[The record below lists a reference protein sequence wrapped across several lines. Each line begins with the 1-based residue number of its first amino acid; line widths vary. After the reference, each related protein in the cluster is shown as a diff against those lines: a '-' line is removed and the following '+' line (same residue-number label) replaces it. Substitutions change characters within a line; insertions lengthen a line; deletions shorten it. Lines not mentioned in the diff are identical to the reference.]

1 MPTLEDVLAEL
12 AAAPPSAFTRA
23 RDTLLARLTKLGQVQ
38 VAARVKAVR
47 RPTAPLWA
55 VNRLAREEPE
65 SVERLIATADRMRAA
80 QLGQGAS
87 AADFTGASRDQRAA
101 LGHLTDRAG
110 AILRQAGLGATHQV
124 LVRVETTLAGAASDP
139 QLRPA
144 LREGRL
150 EHEVAARGFDVFAGE
165 KLPPP
170 RPAATPGQSAPTSR
184 PPAGGTAPAGVSPA
198 QKPERDRDEAR
209 LAAARE
215 AVAQAETRATQ
226 QREQISSARKR
237 VEELTGMLRDA
248 WRQKTEGAREE
259 RRATDALQV
268 ARNTL
273 QAAERKRRP

>member
-1 MPTLEDVLAEL
+1 MPTLEDVLTEL

-87 AADFTGASRDQRAA
+87 AADFTGASREQRAA

-150 EHEVAARGFDVFAGE
+150 EHELAARGFDVFAGE
-165 KLPPP
+165 RVPPP

-184 PPAGGTAPAGVSPA
+184 PPAGTAPAGVSPA

-215 AVAQAETRATQ
+215 AVTQAETRATQ
-226 QREQISSARKR
+226 QREQVASARKR
-237 VEELTGMLRDA
+237 VEEFTEMRRDA
-248 WRQKTEGAREE
+248 RRQEVEAAREE
-259 RRATDALQV
+259 KRAAAALRA

-273 QAAERKRRP
+273 RAAERKRRS